1 MPKIFGFTLNYPLF
15 ELEQAGPDIFMSD
28 PDSPAPA
35 DMTPK
40 FFRLLSEADILAYN
54 QLRSD
59 LSSPNCRNRR
69 NKRLE
74 TFSEML
80 NSIKSFAIRKDE
92 DDWKRC
98 LVCGVLWLNNGI
110 AINTRQLRL
119 LINKCKSSINGSL
132 HRMGYSTVMC
142 RGDTSNQL
150 VEMIPLL
157 KNNFAELRQWTVR
170 QANVCTPQPA
180 IPRFK
185 SKPLP
190 VSASPQPYYHAPPMT
205 HAVSQDFMPSQ
216 VYTDSLGPT
225 TSQSMSFFDDELS
238 LPLLD
243 WAHDTDAGQD
253 LGKVPDDTEAFP
265 F

>member
-1 MPKIFGFTLNYPLF
+1 
-15 ELEQAGPDIFMSD
+15 MSETE
-28 PDSPAPA
+28 AQLRRE
-35 DMTPK
+35 MTPQFIK
-40 FFRLLSEADILAYN
+40 LLSDADVAAYN
-54 QLRSD
+54 KLRSD

-80 NSIKSFAIRKDE
+80 NSIQSFAIRKDD

-98 LVCGVLWLNNGI
+98 LVCGVLWLTNGI

-157 KNNFAELRQWTVR
+157 KNNFPELRQWTVR

-180 IPRFK
+180 IPHFK
-185 SKPLP
+185 SKPSVP
-190 VSASPQPYYHAPPMT
+190 VSVSPQPFYSVPMS
-205 HAVSQDFMPSQ
+205 HSIPQDIMMMSDP
-216 VYTDSLGPT
+216 DSIGPT
-225 TSQSMSFFDDELS
+225 TSQSMSFFDDELT
-238 LPLLD
+238 LPLIG
-243 WAHDTDAGQD
+243 WTQGEDANTPD
-253 LGKVPDDTEAFP
+253 LAKMSDDPDPFAFSL
-265 F
+265 